1 MAVESLLLGLTAA
14 VIFGF
19 ADLIAVVVARKIPLV
34 RLLLWIHVGAFIIG
48 VPYLVLAAD
57 LGTVSPQLW
66 ALFGVMSLVFLGMQS
81 MFYKGLQVGPVV
93 LVSPIVSAHLII
105 VILLSTIFLG
115 ERLESVQM
123 LGISIAMFGLLLAT
137 MTLQSDPSGGSN
149 VRKGATYALITMVG
163 AGIFIFTVGAL
174 SKEVGWFLPIFLIRT
189 GSFFILLPA
198 QRLAKAGPWWS
209 PSPKLVLIAILVG
222 ALQFSGLAAYAS
234 GAQMGSVSLVA
245 ATFSIYPVIPMIG
258 GVILMRERIVP
269 RQAAGLAS
277 VCAGLLVLGM
287 TS

>member
-1 MAVESLLLGLTAA
+1 LAVESLLLGLTAA
-14 VIFGF
+14 AIFGF
-19 ADLIAVVVARKIPLV
+19 ADLIAVVVARRIPLV
-34 RLLLWIHVGAFIIG
+34 RLLLWVHVGAFIIG
-48 VPYLVLAAD
+48 VPYLLLAAD
-57 LGTVSPQLW
+57 LGALSPGHW
-66 ALFGVMSLVFLGMQS
+66 ALFGVLSLVFLGMQS
-81 MFYKGLQVGPVV
+81 TFYKGLQIGPVV
-93 LVSPIVSAHLII
+93 LVSPIVSAHLVI

-123 LGISIAMFGLLLAT
+123 LGISIAMFGLLMAT
-137 MTLQSDPSGGSN
+137 MTLQSDPSRGSN
-149 VRKGATYALITMVG
+149 AGKGVTYALISMVG
-163 AGIFIFTVGAL
+163 VGVFIFAVGAL
-174 SKEVGWFLPIFLIRT
+174 SKEIGWFLPIFLVRA

-198 QRLAKAGPWWS
+198 QRFAKAGSWWS
-209 PSPKLVLIAILVG
+209 PSPKLVMIAILVG

-245 ATFSIYPVIPMIG
+245 AMFSIYPIIPMIG